1 MTKTKTGVD
10 QRLVRAIG
18 HPLRLR
24 LLTIFNER
32 VASPSDLAAELG
44 EPIGN
49 VSYHTRILARLGCV
63 ELVKTKQVRGA
74 VEHYYRAVVR
84 PVFSDDDWAELPLSI
99 RKSLAGSGAD
109 RGRRR
114 HGRVRQRRR
123 LRPRRGAPQP
133 HVVRSTNRAGRTS
146 TRPSRRPPNGRSRSR
161 PRVPRGCRPTARR
174 VGARCPRADAVR
186 AERPG
191 QERGPAEPRAG
202 RQEEEAL
209 ARADAGPV
217 MSRRALEAAHGRD
230 RGRRLRRRRRGRDAA
245 RAGYAT

>member
-99 RKSLAGSGAD
+99 RKSLAGAVLTEIADDMGASAKAGGFD
-109 RGRRR
+109 RDEV
-114 HGRVRQRRR
+114 H
-123 LRPRRGAPQP
+123 L
-133 HVVRSTNRAGRTS
+133 SRTTLTLDS
-146 TRPSRRPPNGRSRSR
+146 QGWQDLN
-161 PRVPRGCRPTARR
+161 
-174 VGARCPRADAVR
+174 
-186 AERPG
+186 
-191 QERGPAEPRAG
+191 
-202 RQEEEAL
+202 EAL
-209 ARADAGPV
+209 QEVTD
-217 MSRRALEAAHGRD
+217 RALEVQAESAARLQSDGASD
-230 RGRRLRRRRRGRDAA
+230 SESAALVLMLFEPSAQGKTAGRRAKSQ
-245 RAGYAT
+245 AGAKKKKR

>member
-1 MTKTKTGVD
+1 MTDTKTGVD

-84 PVFSDDDWAELPLSI
+84 PVFSDDDWAELPQSI
-99 RKSLAGSGAD
+99 RKSLAGAVLTEIAD
-109 RGRRR
+109 DVSAAAKEGGFDRDDVHLNRTTLTLDQQGW
-114 HGRVRQRRR
+114 QELNER
-123 LRPRRGAPQP
+123 LQEVYEQALDIQTQ
-133 HVVRSTNRAGRTS
+133 SA
-146 TRPSRRPPNGRSRSR
+146 
-161 PRVPRGCRPTARR
+161 ARLQAD
-174 VGARCPRADAVR
+174 GARD
-186 AERPG
+186 
-191 QERGPAEPRAG
+191 
-202 RQEEEAL
+202 
-209 ARADAGPV
+209 
-217 MSRRALEAAHGRD
+217 SEAAVLAMMLFEPPSTQGKTDD
-230 RGRRLRRRRRGRDAA
+230 RKAKRQAA
-245 RAGYAT
+245 KKKK

>member
-63 ELVKTKQVRGA
+63 ELVRTKQVRGA

-84 PVFSDDDWAELPLSI
+84 PVFSDDDWAELPAVHTQV
-99 RKSLAGSGAD
+99 AGGRGAY
-109 RGRRR
+109 GNRRR
-114 HGRVRQRRR
+114 HGRA
-123 LRPRRGAPQP
+123 RPTRAASIAT
-133 HVVRSTNRAGRTS
+133 RSTSA
-146 TRPSRRPPNGRSRSR
+146 
-161 PRVPRGCRPTARR
+161 ARR
-174 VGARCPRADAVR
+174 
-186 AERPG
+186 
-191 QERGPAEPRAG
+191 
-202 RQEEEAL
+202 
-209 ARADAGPV
+209 
-217 MSRRALEAAHGRD
+217 
-230 RGRRLRRRRRGRDAA
+230 
-245 RAGYAT
+245 

>member
-1 MTKTKTGVD
+1 
-10 QRLVRAIG
+10 VRAIG

-99 RKSLAGSGAD
+99 RKSLAGAVLTEIADDMGASANEGGFDRDDVHLSRTPLTLDQQGWQELNQALQELGEQALEIQAQSAARLHAEGAQESEAALLALMLFEPASGAGKAQD
-109 RGRRR
+109 RKSK
-114 HGRVRQRRR
+114 
-123 LRPRRGAPQP
+123 RGAKKKK
-133 HVVRSTNRAGRTS
+133 
-146 TRPSRRPPNGRSRSR
+146 
-161 PRVPRGCRPTARR
+161 
-174 VGARCPRADAVR
+174 
-186 AERPG
+186 
-191 QERGPAEPRAG
+191 
-202 RQEEEAL
+202 
-209 ARADAGPV
+209 
-217 MSRRALEAAHGRD
+217 
-230 RGRRLRRRRRGRDAA
+230 
-245 RAGYAT
+245 

>member
-10 QRLVRAIG
+10 QRLVRAIA

-99 RKSLAGSGAD
+99 RKSLAGAVLTEIGDDIGAAANDGGFD
-109 RGRRR
+109 RDDV
-114 HGRVRQRRR
+114 H
-123 LRPRRGAPQP
+123 L
-133 HVVRSTNRAGRTS
+133 SRT
-146 TRPSRRPPNGRSRSR
+146 PL
-161 PRVPRGCRPTARR
+161 AL
-174 VGARCPRADAVR
+174 DAQ
-186 AERPG
+186 G
-191 QERGPAEPRAG
+191 WQELN
-202 RQEEEAL
+202 EAL
-209 ARADAGPV
+209 QGVVD
-217 MSRRALEAAHGRD
+217 RALEIQAESAARLSAEGASD
-230 RGRRLRRRRRGRDAA
+230 SEAAALVLMLFEPSAQAKSAGRRTKG
-245 RAGYAT
+245 GSKKKK

>member
-1 MTKTKTGVD
+1 MTTKTKAGVD

-84 PVFSDDDWAELPLSI
+84 PVFSDQDWAGLPKSI
-99 RKSLAGSGAD
+99 RTSLAGAVLAEIADDVGAAATEGGFD
-109 RGRRR
+109 REEVHLARTPVVLDQRGWQELNELLQEVGDKALDIQAESAARLQSDGATDSEAAVLVLMLFEPPSSEGKTKGRQVRR
-114 HGRVRQRRR
+114 K
-123 LRPRRGAPQP
+123 A
-133 HVVRSTNRAGRTS
+133 
-146 TRPSRRPPNGRSRSR
+146 
-161 PRVPRGCRPTARR
+161 PRGKKK
-174 VGARCPRADAVR
+174 G
-186 AERPG
+186 
-191 QERGPAEPRAG
+191 
-202 RQEEEAL
+202 
-209 ARADAGPV
+209 
-217 MSRRALEAAHGRD
+217 
-230 RGRRLRRRRRGRDAA
+230 
-245 RAGYAT
+245 

>member
-1 MTKTKTGVD
+1 MTNTKTGVD

-84 PVFSDDDWAELPLSI
+84 PVFSDGDWAELPLSI
-99 RKSLAGSGAD
+99 RKSLAGAVLTEIAD
-109 RGRRR
+109 D
-114 HGRVRQRRR
+114 
-123 LRPRRGAPQP
+123 
-133 HVVRSTNRAGRTS
+133 
-146 TRPSRRPPNGRSRSR
+146 
-161 PRVPRGCRPTARR
+161 
-174 VGARCPRADAVR
+174 VGAAAGEGGFDRDEVHLSRTPLILDQQGWQDLNERLQEAYDQALVIQSESAARLQADS
-186 AERPG
+186 AEDS
-191 QERGPAEPRAG
+191 EAAALVMMLFEPPSAQGKTDG
-202 RQEEEAL
+202 RKAK
-209 ARADAGPV
+209 
-217 MSRRALEAAHGRD
+217 RRAKKK
-230 RGRRLRRRRRGRDAA
+230 
-245 RAGYAT
+245 

>member
-1 MTKTKTGVD
+1 MTNTKTGVD

-32 VASPSDLAAELG
+32 VASPSDLAVELG

-99 RKSLAGSGAD
+99 RKSLAGAVLTEIADDMGASAKDGGFD
-109 RGRRR
+109 RDEV
-114 HGRVRQRRR
+114 H
-123 LRPRRGAPQP
+123 L
-133 HVVRSTNRAGRTS
+133 SRTTLTLDS
-146 TRPSRRPPNGRSRSR
+146 QGWQDLN
-161 PRVPRGCRPTARR
+161 
-174 VGARCPRADAVR
+174 
-186 AERPG
+186 
-191 QERGPAEPRAG
+191 
-202 RQEEEAL
+202 EAL
-209 ARADAGPV
+209 QEVSD
-217 MSRRALEAAHGRD
+217 RALEVQAESAARLQSDGASD
-230 RGRRLRRRRRGRDAA
+230 SEAAALVLMLFEPSAQGKSAGRRAKSQASAKKKR
-245 RAGYAT
+245 

>member
-63 ELVKTKQVRGA
+63 ELVRTKQVRGA

-84 PVFSDDDWAELPLSI
+84 PVFSDDDWAELPPSI
-99 RKSLAGSGAD
+99 RKSLAGAVLTEIADDMGASAKAGGFD
-109 RGRRR
+109 RDDVHLSRTVLTLDAQGWQDLNEALQGVAERSLEIQAESAARLQSDGASDSEAAALVLMLFEPSAEGKSAGRRTKS
-114 HGRVRQRRR
+114 Q
-123 LRPRRGAPQP
+123 
-133 HVVRSTNRAGRTS
+133 
-146 TRPSRRPPNGRSRSR
+146 
-161 PRVPRGCRPTARR
+161 
-174 VGARCPRADAVR
+174 
-186 AERPG
+186 
-191 QERGPAEPRAG
+191 
-202 RQEEEAL
+202 
-209 ARADAGPV
+209 
-217 MSRRALEAAHGRD
+217 AASKKKKR
-230 RGRRLRRRRRGRDAA
+230 
-245 RAGYAT
+245 

>member
-1 MTKTKTGVD
+1 MTSKTKAGVD

-84 PVFSDDDWAELPLSI
+84 PVFSDEDWAELPKSI
-99 RKSLAGSGAD
+99 RKSLAGAVLAEIADDMGAAATEGGFD
-109 RGRRR
+109 RDQVHLARTPLVLDQQGWQDLNELLQE
-114 HGRVRQRRR
+114 VSDKALAIQADSASR
-123 LRPRRGAPQP
+123 LQSDGATDSEAAVLVAMLFEP
-133 HVVRSTNRAGRTS
+133 
-146 TRPSRRPPNGRSRSR
+146 PSSEGKSK
-161 PRVPRGCRPTARR
+161 
-174 VGARCPRADAVR
+174 
-186 AERPG
+186 
-191 QERGPAEPRAG
+191 G
-202 RQEEEAL
+202 RQSKKGS
-209 ARADAGPV
+209 RAKKKG
-217 MSRRALEAAHGRD
+217 
-230 RGRRLRRRRRGRDAA
+230 
-245 RAGYAT
+245 

>member
-1 MTKTKTGVD
+1 MTTKTKAGVD

-84 PVFSDDDWAELPLSI
+84 PVFKDEDWAGLPKSI
-99 RKSLAGSGAD
+99 RKSLAGAVLAEIAD
-109 RGRRR
+109 DVSAAATEGGFDR
-114 HGRVRQRRR
+114 
-123 LRPRRGAPQP
+123 
-133 HVVRSTNRAGRTS
+133 
-146 TRPSRRPPNGRSRSR
+146 
-161 PRVPRGCRPTARR
+161 
-174 VGARCPRADAVR
+174 
-186 AERPG
+186 
-191 QERGPAEPRAG
+191 
-202 RQEEEAL
+202 EEVHL
-209 ARADAGPV
+209 ARTPVVLDQQGWQEINELLQEVGNKALDIQAESAARLQADGA
-217 MSRRALEAAHGRD
+217 SDSEAAVLVMMLFEPPSSSGKSKERQVK
-230 RGRRLRRRRRGRDAA
+230 RKTTTAKKKG
-245 RAGYAT
+245 

>member
-99 RKSLAGSGAD
+99 RKSLAGAVLTEIADDMGASASAGGFD
-109 RGRRR
+109 RDEV
-114 HGRVRQRRR
+114 H
-123 LRPRRGAPQP
+123 L
-133 HVVRSTNRAGRTS
+133 SRT
-146 TRPSRRPPNGRSRSR
+146 TL
-161 PRVPRGCRPTARR
+161 TL
-174 VGARCPRADAVR
+174 D
-186 AERPG
+186 G
-191 QERGPAEPRAG
+191 QGW
-202 RQEEEAL
+202 QDLNEAL
-209 ARADAGPV
+209 QEVGE
-217 MSRRALEAAHGRD
+217 RALEISAESAARLQSDGASD
-230 RGRRLRRRRRGRDAA
+230 SEAAALVLMLFEPSAASKSAGRRSKTQTSSKKKKR
-245 RAGYAT
+245 

>member
-99 RKSLAGSGAD
+99 RKSLAGAVLTEIADDMSASANAGGFDRDNVHLSRTPLTLDAKGWQELNEALQGVAQRATEIQAESASRLQSDGATD
-109 RGRRR
+109 SESAAL
-114 HGRVRQRRR
+114 V
-123 LRPRRGAPQP
+123 LMLFE
-133 HVVRSTNRAGRTS
+133 
-146 TRPSRRPPNGRSRSR
+146 PSAQEKSAARRPK
-161 PRVPRGCRPTARR
+161 RGTKKKK
-174 VGARCPRADAVR
+174 
-186 AERPG
+186 
-191 QERGPAEPRAG
+191 
-202 RQEEEAL
+202 
-209 ARADAGPV
+209 
-217 MSRRALEAAHGRD
+217 
-230 RGRRLRRRRRGRDAA
+230 
-245 RAGYAT
+245 

>member
-10 QRLVRAIG
+10 QKLVRAIG

-84 PVFSDDDWAELPLSI
+84 PVFSDEDWAELPLSI
-99 RKSLAGSGAD
+99 RKSLAGAVLTEIADDMGASAAEGGFD
-109 RGRRR
+109 RDDV
-114 HGRVRQRRR
+114 H
-123 LRPRRGAPQP
+123 L
-133 HVVRSTNRAGRTS
+133 SRTIL
-146 TRPSRRPPNGRSRSR
+146 
-161 PRVPRGCRPTARR
+161 AL
-174 VGARCPRADAVR
+174 D
-186 AERPG
+186 
-191 QERGPAEPRAG
+191 ERGW
-202 RQEEEAL
+202 QEVNEAL
-209 ARADAGPV
+209 QELTE
-217 MSRRALEAAHGRD
+217 RALEIQTES
-230 RGRRLRRRRRGRDAA
+230 AA
-245 RAGYAT
+245 RLHSDGASDSESAVLALMLFEPPTAAAKSEDRKSKRGGSKRKK

>member
-63 ELVKTKQVRGA
+63 ELVRTKQVRGA

-99 RKSLAGSGAD
+99 RKSLAGAVLTEIADDMGASATEGGFD
-109 RGRRR
+109 RDEVHLSRTT
-114 HGRVRQRRR
+114 
-123 LRPRRGAPQP
+123 LTLDSRGW
-133 HVVRSTNRAGRTS
+133 
-146 TRPSRRPPNGRSRSR
+146 
-161 PRVPRGCRPTARR
+161 
-174 VGARCPRADAVR
+174 
-186 AERPG
+186 
-191 QERGPAEPRAG
+191 QELNELL
-202 RQEEEAL
+202 QEL
-209 ARADAGPV
+209 GDQ
-217 MSRRALEAAHGRD
+217 ALEIQVQS
-230 RGRRLRRRRRGRDAA
+230 AA
-245 RAGYAT
+245 RLHSDGVQESEAAVLALMLFEPPTGQGKSDDRKSKRQGSKKKK

>member
-1 MTKTKTGVD
+1 MTNTKTGVD

-63 ELVKTKQVRGA
+63 ELVRTKQVRGA

-99 RKSLAGSGAD
+99 RKSLAGAVLTEIATDTGASATQGGFD
-109 RGRRR
+109 RDEV
-114 HGRVRQRRR
+114 H
-123 LRPRRGAPQP
+123 L
-133 HVVRSTNRAGRTS
+133 
-146 TRPSRRPPNGRSRSR
+146 SRSMLTLDQQGWQDLN
-161 PRVPRGCRPTARR
+161 VALQELYDQALEIQAQSAARLHSDG
-174 VGARCPRADAVR
+174 VSDSEGAVLALMLFEAAGGKAKS
-186 AERPG
+186 AERK
-191 QERGPAEPRAG
+191 AK
-202 RQEEEAL
+202 RQ
-209 ARADAGPV
+209 
-217 MSRRALEAAHGRD
+217 SSKKKK
-230 RGRRLRRRRRGRDAA
+230 
-245 RAGYAT
+245 

>member
-1 MTKTKTGVD
+1 MTKTKRGVD

-99 RKSLAGSGAD
+99 RKSLAGAVLTEIAD
-109 RGRRR
+109 DMSASASEGGFDRDDV
-114 HGRVRQRRR
+114 H
-123 LRPRRGAPQP
+123 L
-133 HVVRSTNRAGRTS
+133 SRTPL
-146 TRPSRRPPNGRSRSR
+146 TLDQQGW
-161 PRVPRGCRPTARR
+161 
-174 VGARCPRADAVR
+174 
-186 AERPG
+186 
-191 QERGPAEPRAG
+191 QELNELL
-202 RQEEEAL
+202 QELGE
-209 ARADAGPV
+209 
-217 MSRRALEAAHGRD
+217 RALEIQAQS
-230 RGRRLRRRRRGRDAA
+230 AA
-245 RAGYAT
+245 RLQSDGVQESEAAALVLMLFEPPTTEGKSEGRKTKGAKKRK

>member
-99 RKSLAGSGAD
+99 RKSLAGAVLTEIADDMGASANDGGFD
-109 RGRRR
+109 RDEV
-114 HGRVRQRRR
+114 H
-123 LRPRRGAPQP
+123 L
-133 HVVRSTNRAGRTS
+133 SRTTITLDS
-146 TRPSRRPPNGRSRSR
+146 QGWQDLN
-161 PRVPRGCRPTARR
+161 
-174 VGARCPRADAVR
+174 
-186 AERPG
+186 
-191 QERGPAEPRAG
+191 
-202 RQEEEAL
+202 EAL
-209 ARADAGPV
+209 QEVSD
-217 MSRRALEAAHGRD
+217 RALEIQAESAARMQSDGASESEAAALVLMLFEPSAQGKSA
-230 RGRRLRRRRRGRDAA
+230 GRRAKSQASAKKKKR
-245 RAGYAT
+245 

>member
-1 MTKTKTGVD
+1 MTNTKTGVD

-49 VSYHTRILARLGCV
+49 VSYHTRILSRLGCV

-99 RKSLAGSGAD
+99 RKSLAGAVLTEIADDMGAAANEGGFD
-109 RGRRR
+109 RDDV
-114 HGRVRQRRR
+114 H
-123 LRPRRGAPQP
+123 L
-133 HVVRSTNRAGRTS
+133 SRTVLALDQK
-146 TRPSRRPPNGRSRSR
+146 GW
-161 PRVPRGCRPTARR
+161 
-174 VGARCPRADAVR
+174 
-186 AERPG
+186 
-191 QERGPAEPRAG
+191 QELNELL
-202 RQEEEAL
+202 QEL
-209 ARADAGPV
+209 GDQ
-217 MSRRALEAAHGRD
+217 ALEIQAQS
-230 RGRRLRRRRRGRDAA
+230 AA
-245 RAGYAT
+245 RLQADGAQDSEAAALMLMLFEPPTMQGKTESRKAKRQGSKKKK

>member
-63 ELVKTKQVRGA
+63 ELVRTKQVRGA

-99 RKSLAGSGAD
+99 RKSLAGAVLTEIADDMGASATEGGFD
-109 RGRRR
+109 RDEV
-114 HGRVRQRRR
+114 H
-123 LRPRRGAPQP
+123 L
-133 HVVRSTNRAGRTS
+133 SRT
-146 TRPSRRPPNGRSRSR
+146 TLTLDQQGW
-161 PRVPRGCRPTARR
+161 
-174 VGARCPRADAVR
+174 
-186 AERPG
+186 
-191 QERGPAEPRAG
+191 QELNELL
-202 RQEEEAL
+202 QEL
-209 ARADAGPV
+209 GDQ
-217 MSRRALEAAHGRD
+217 ALEIQVQS
-230 RGRRLRRRRRGRDAA
+230 AA
-245 RAGYAT
+245 RLHSDGVQESEAAVLALMLFEPPTGQGKSDDRKSKRQGSKKKK

>member
-1 MTKTKTGVD
+1 MTDTKTGVD

-84 PVFSDDDWAELPLSI
+84 PVFSDDDWAELPPSI
-99 RKSLAGSGAD
+99 RKSLAGAVLTEVAD
-109 RGRRR
+109 DVSAAAKEGGFDRDEVHLNRTTLTLDQQGW
-114 HGRVRQRRR
+114 QELNER
-123 LRPRRGAPQP
+123 LQD
-133 HVVRSTNRAGRTS
+133 VF
-146 TRPSRRPPNGRSRSR
+146 
-161 PRVPRGCRPTARR
+161 
-174 VGARCPRADAVR
+174 
-186 AERPG
+186 E
-191 QERGPAEPRAG
+191 
-202 RQEEEAL
+202 
-209 ARADAGPV
+209 
-217 MSRRALEAAHGRD
+217 RALDIQAQSAARLQADGAQDSEAAVLVQMLFEPPSNQGKTDD
-230 RGRRLRRRRRGRDAA
+230 RKAKRQGSKKKK
-245 RAGYAT
+245 

>member
-99 RKSLAGSGAD
+99 RKSLAGAVLTEIADDMGASANAGGFD
-109 RGRRR
+109 RDDVHLSRT
-114 HGRVRQRRR
+114 
-123 LRPRRGAPQP
+123 
-133 HVVRSTNRAGRTS
+133 VVALDKQGWQDLN
-146 TRPSRRPPNGRSRSR
+146 
-161 PRVPRGCRPTARR
+161 
-174 VGARCPRADAVR
+174 
-186 AERPG
+186 
-191 QERGPAEPRAG
+191 
-202 RQEEEAL
+202 EAL
-209 ARADAGPV
+209 QEAAD
-217 MSRRALEAAHGRD
+217 RALEIQAESAARLQSDGASD
-230 RGRRLRRRRRGRDAA
+230 SEAAALVLMLFEPSAQGKSEGRRAKSQAA
-245 RAGYAT
+245 AKKKKR

>member
-99 RKSLAGSGAD
+99 RKSLAGAVLTEIADDMGASANAGGFD
-109 RGRRR
+109 RDDVHLSRT
-114 HGRVRQRRR
+114 VVALDRQ
-123 LRPRRGAPQP
+123 GW
-133 HVVRSTNRAGRTS
+133 
-146 TRPSRRPPNGRSRSR
+146 
-161 PRVPRGCRPTARR
+161 
-174 VGARCPRADAVR
+174 
-186 AERPG
+186 
-191 QERGPAEPRAG
+191 QELN
-202 RQEEEAL
+202 EAL
-209 ARADAGPV
+209 QGVAE
-217 MSRRALEAAHGRD
+217 RALEIQAESAARLQGD
-230 RGRRLRRRRRGRDAA
+230 GATDSEAAALVLMLFEPSAEGKSAGRRTKRQAA
-245 RAGYAT
+245 SKKKKR

>member
-99 RKSLAGSGAD
+99 RKSLAGAVLTEIADDMGAA
-109 RGRRR
+109 G
-114 HGRVRQRRR
+114 QRRR

-133 HVVRSTNRAGRTS
+133 H
-146 TRPSRRPPNGRSRSR
+146 RR
-161 PRVPRGCRPTARR
+161 
-174 VGARCPRADAVR
+174 
-186 AERPG
+186 
-191 QERGPAEPRAG
+191 
-202 RQEEEAL
+202 
-209 ARADAGPV
+209 
-217 MSRRALEAAHGRD
+217 
-230 RGRRLRRRRRGRDAA
+230 
-245 RAGYAT
+245 

>member
-1 MTKTKTGVD
+1 MTTKTKAGVD

-84 PVFSDDDWAELPLSI
+84 PVFSDEDWAELPRSI
-99 RKSLAGSGAD
+99 RKSLA
-109 RGRRR
+109 
-114 HGRVRQRRR
+114 
-123 LRPRRGAPQP
+123 
-133 HVVRSTNRAGRTS
+133 
-146 TRPSRRPPNGRSRSR
+146 
-161 PRVPRGCRPTARR
+161 
-174 VGARCPRADAVR
+174 DAVL
-186 AERPG
+186 AEIADDMGAAATEGGFDREDVHLARTPLVLDKKG
-191 QERGPAEPRAG
+191 WQDLN
-202 RQEEEAL
+202 EAL
-209 ARADAGPV
+209 QGVAE
-217 MSRRALEAAHGRD
+217 RALEIQAESAS
-230 RGRRLRRRRRGRDAA
+230 RLQADGASDSDAA
-245 RAGYAT
+245 VLVAMLFEPGSTEGKSKGRQSKKGSRKKKG

>member
-1 MTKTKTGVD
+1 MATKTKTGVD

-99 RKSLAGSGAD
+99 RKSLAGAVLTEIADDMGASANAGGFD
-109 RGRRR
+109 RDDV
-114 HGRVRQRRR
+114 H
-123 LRPRRGAPQP
+123 L
-133 HVVRSTNRAGRTS
+133 SRTPL
-146 TRPSRRPPNGRSRSR
+146 TL
-161 PRVPRGCRPTARR
+161 
-174 VGARCPRADAVR
+174 D
-186 AERPG
+186 G
-191 QERGPAEPRAG
+191 QGW
-202 RQEEEAL
+202 QDLNEAL
-209 ARADAGPV
+209 QGVAE
-217 MSRRALEAAHGRD
+217 RALEIQAESAARLQSDGATD
-230 RGRRLRRRRRGRDAA
+230 SEAAALVLMLFEPSAAEKSAGRRAKRG
-245 RAGYAT
+245 TKKKK

>member
-1 MTKTKTGVD
+1 MTNTKTGVD

-84 PVFSDDDWAELPLSI
+84 PIFSDGDWAELPLSI
-99 RKSLAGSGAD
+99 RKSLSGAVLTEIADDVSAAANEGGFD
-109 RGRRR
+109 RDDVHLSRTPLILDQQGWRDLNE
-114 HGRVRQRRR
+114 R
-123 LRPRRGAPQP
+123 LQEAYDQAL
-133 HVVRSTNRAGRTS
+133 VIQSESA
-146 TRPSRRPPNGRSRSR
+146 
-161 PRVPRGCRPTARR
+161 ARLQ
-174 VGARCPRADAVR
+174 ADN
-186 AERPG
+186 AE
-191 QERGPAEPRAG
+191 
-202 RQEEEAL
+202 
-209 ARADAGPV
+209 D
-217 MSRRALEAAHGRD
+217 SEAAALVMMLFEPPSVQGKTDGRKAK
-230 RGRRLRRRRRGRDAA
+230 RQVKKK
-245 RAGYAT
+245 

>member
-1 MTKTKTGVD
+1 MATKTKTGVD

-99 RKSLAGSGAD
+99 RKSLAGAVLTEIADDMGASANAGGFD
-109 RGRRR
+109 RDDVHLSRTPLTLDGKGWQDLNEALQGVAERALKIQAESAARLQSDGATDSEAAALVLMLFEPSAAEKSAGRRAK
-114 HGRVRQRRR
+114 
-123 LRPRRGAPQP
+123 RG
-133 HVVRSTNRAGRTS
+133 TKKKK
-146 TRPSRRPPNGRSRSR
+146 
-161 PRVPRGCRPTARR
+161 
-174 VGARCPRADAVR
+174 
-186 AERPG
+186 
-191 QERGPAEPRAG
+191 
-202 RQEEEAL
+202 
-209 ARADAGPV
+209 
-217 MSRRALEAAHGRD
+217 
-230 RGRRLRRRRRGRDAA
+230 
-245 RAGYAT
+245 

>member
-1 MTKTKTGVD
+1 MTKTKSGVD

-99 RKSLAGSGAD
+99 RKSLAGAVLTEIAD
-109 RGRRR
+109 DVSAAANEGGFDRDEVHLSRTPLVLDQQGWADLNE
-114 HGRVRQRRR
+114 R
-123 LRPRRGAPQP
+123 LQETFEAALEIQAE
-133 HVVRSTNRAGRTS
+133 SA
-146 TRPSRRPPNGRSRSR
+146 
-161 PRVPRGCRPTARR
+161 ARLQSD
-174 VGARCPRADAVR
+174 GARD
-186 AERPG
+186 
-191 QERGPAEPRAG
+191 
-202 RQEEEAL
+202 
-209 ARADAGPV
+209 
-217 MSRRALEAAHGRD
+217 SEAAALVLMLFEPPSAQGKTDD
-230 RGRRLRRRRRGRDAA
+230 RKAKRQVKKKK
-245 RAGYAT
+245 

>member
-1 MTKTKTGVD
+1 MSKTKSGVD

-84 PVFSDDDWAELPLSI
+84 PVFSDDDWAELPPSI
-99 RKSLAGSGAD
+99 RKSLAGAVLTEIADDMGAAAAEGGFD
-109 RGRRR
+109 RDNV
-114 HGRVRQRRR
+114 H
-123 LRPRRGAPQP
+123 L
-133 HVVRSTNRAGRTS
+133 SRT
-146 TRPSRRPPNGRSRSR
+146 TL
-161 PRVPRGCRPTARR
+161 TL
-174 VGARCPRADAVR
+174 D
-186 AERPG
+186 
-191 QERGPAEPRAG
+191 ERGWQELNELLQELAG
-202 RQEEEAL
+202 
-209 ARADAGPV
+209 
-217 MSRRALEAAHGRD
+217 RALEIQAQS
-230 RGRRLRRRRRGRDAA
+230 AA
-245 RAGYAT
+245 RLHSDGAQDSEAALLALMLFEPPSQQGKSGGRKAKRQAAKKKKK

>member
-1 MTKTKTGVD
+1 MTNTKTGVD

-99 RKSLAGSGAD
+99 RKSLAGAVLTEIADDMSASAAEGGFDRDDVHLSRTVVTLDQQGWQELNELLQELGDQALEIQAQSAARLQSDGAQD
-109 RGRRR
+109 SEAAALVLMLFEPPTTQGKSEGRRAK
-114 HGRVRQRRR
+114 RQ
-123 LRPRRGAPQP
+123 G
-133 HVVRSTNRAGRTS
+133 SKKKK
-146 TRPSRRPPNGRSRSR
+146 
-161 PRVPRGCRPTARR
+161 
-174 VGARCPRADAVR
+174 
-186 AERPG
+186 
-191 QERGPAEPRAG
+191 
-202 RQEEEAL
+202 
-209 ARADAGPV
+209 
-217 MSRRALEAAHGRD
+217 
-230 RGRRLRRRRRGRDAA
+230 
-245 RAGYAT
+245 